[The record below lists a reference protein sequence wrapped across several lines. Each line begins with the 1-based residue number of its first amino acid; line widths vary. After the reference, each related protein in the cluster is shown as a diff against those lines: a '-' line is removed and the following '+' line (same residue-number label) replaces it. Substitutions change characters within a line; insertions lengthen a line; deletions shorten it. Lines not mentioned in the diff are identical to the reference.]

1 MRRKIVAGNWK
12 MNNDQSESN
21 VLIHSIIEQSSKNTS
36 CNIYVSPSFPFLK
49 DAALTCSKSNIK
61 VLSQNVSH
69 LSSGALTGD
78 VSCTM
83 LKSIGVNSVI
93 IGHSERRT
101 IFGESDDILL
111 KKIKICLE
119 NNLEVFFCIGE
130 EIDVRNSNKYF
141 SVIENQLNE
150 TVFKLK
156 DMDPEN
162 LVIAYE
168 PVWAIGTGLTASP
181 EQAQEMH
188 KFIRQKFTEKFSESI
203 SNNLSIIYGGS
214 VKPNS
219 AKNIFNQPDVDGGL
233 IGGASLNPNDF
244 LDIINSI

>member
-1 MRRKIVAGNWK
+1 
-12 MNNDQSESN
+12 MNNDQNESN
-21 VLIHSIIEQSSKNTS
+21 ILIRSVIEQNSKNNS

-49 DAALTCSKSNIK
+49 DAVLNCSKSSIK

-69 LSSGALTGD
+69 LTNGALTGD

-93 IGHSERRT
+93 IGHSERRK

-111 KKIKICLE
+111 KKLKICLQ

-130 EIDVRNSNKYF
+130 EIDARNNNKHF

-150 TVFKLK
+150 TVF
-156 DMDPEN
+156 MFGEIDPAN

-188 KFIRQKFTEKFSESI
+188 KFIRQMFTEKFSESI
-203 SNNLSIIYGGS
+203 SCNLSIVYGGS
-214 VKPNS
+214 VKPSS
-219 AKNIFNQPDVDGGL
+219 AKNIFSQPDVDGGL
-233 IGGASLNPNDF
+233 IGGASLNANDF
-244 LDIINSI
+244 SNIINSI

>member
-12 MNNDQSESN
+12 MNNDQNESN
-21 VLIHSIIEQSSKNTS
+21 ILIRSVIEQNSKNNS

-49 DAALTCSKSNIK
+49 DAVLNCSKSNIK

-69 LSSGALTGD
+69 LTNGALTGE

-93 IGHSERRT
+93 IGHSERRK

-111 KKIKICLE
+111 KKLKICLQ

-130 EIDVRNSNKYF
+130 EIDARNNNKHF

-150 TVFKLK
+150 TVF
-156 DMDPEN
+156 MFGEIDPAN

-181 EQAQEMH
+181 QQAQEMH
-188 KFIRQKFTEKFSESI
+188 KFIRQIFTEKFSESI
-203 SNNLSIIYGGS
+203 SCNLSIIYGGS
-214 VKPNS
+214 VKPSS
-219 AKNIFNQPDVDGGL
+219 AKNIFSQPDVDGGL
-233 IGGASLNPNDF
+233 IGGASLNVNDF
-244 LDIINSI
+244 SNIINSI

>member
-12 MNNDQSESN
+12 MNNDQNESN
-21 VLIHSIIEQSSKNTS
+21 ILIRSVIEQNSKNNS

-49 DAALTCSKSNIK
+49 DAVLNCSKSNIK

-69 LSSGALTGD
+69 LTKGALTGD

-93 IGHSERRT
+93 IGHSERRK

-111 KKIKICLE
+111 KKLKICLQ

-130 EIDVRNSNKYF
+130 EIDARNNNKHF

-150 TVFKLK
+150 TVF
-156 DMDPEN
+156 MFGEIDPAN

-181 EQAQEMH
+181 QQAQEMH
-188 KFIRQKFTEKFSESI
+188 KFIRQMFTEKFSESI
-203 SNNLSIIYGGS
+203 SCNLSIVYGGS
-214 VKPNS
+214 VKPSS
-219 AKNIFNQPDVDGGL
+219 AKNIFSQPDVDGGL
-233 IGGASLNPNDF
+233 IGGASLNVNDF
-244 LDIINSI
+244 SNIINSI

>member
-12 MNNDQSESN
+12 MNNNQSESN
-21 VLIHSIIEQSSKNTS
+21 ILIHSIIEKNSENSS

-49 DAALTCSKSNIK
+49 DAVLTCSKSNIK

-69 LSSGALTGD
+69 LTNGALTGD

-83 LKSIGVNSVI
+83 LKSIGINSVI
-93 IGHSERRT
+93 IGHSERRK
-101 IFGESDDILL
+101 IFGESNEVLL

-130 EIDVRNSNKYF
+130 EIEARNNNKHF

-150 TVFKLK
+150 TVFMLEKI
-156 DMDPEN
+156 DPKN

-168 PVWAIGTGLTASP
+168 PVWAIGTGLTP
-181 EQAQEMH
+181 TLDEINQAHELIKNFDQ
-188 KFIRQKFTEKFSESI
+188 KFIDFKV
-203 SNNLSIIYGGS
+203 LYGGS
-214 VKPNS
+214 VKSSNS
-219 AKNIFNQPDVDGGL
+219 KEITNLSHVDGCL
-233 IGGASLNPNDF
+233 VGGASLKVDEFNT
-244 LDIINSI
+244 IIS